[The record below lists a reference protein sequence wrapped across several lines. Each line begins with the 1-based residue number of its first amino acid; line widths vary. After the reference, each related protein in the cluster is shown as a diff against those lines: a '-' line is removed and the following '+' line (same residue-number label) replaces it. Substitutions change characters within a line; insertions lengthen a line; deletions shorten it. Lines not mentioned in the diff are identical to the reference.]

1 MFQITEPT
9 YARLASI
16 TSRVEKHGD
25 DDKPALSMRLEIEAP
40 NTLLDVIDPQIRHAL
55 YMAKPD
61 EEPELPGVE
70 QSTPI
75 LRCNSFEKHALTTSH
90 EGWTLA
96 VDYGVDEGAPMLFG
110 ACKVDKFQV
119 EAKQGG
125 SIVLSFRVGTSDI
138 DADKGGKLLMHNGD
152 DIAITLKAP
161 EKKPDAIDGSV
172 EAFEADHPGAGEG
185 DATDLFAQTS
195 SEGGA
200 AKPESNVPEDDP
212 YYPDAVALVRAKKRA
227 SISLVQREFQIGYNR
242 AARLLERMQ
251 AEGVVSAEDAEG
263 QRTVIGASEPPQG
276 EGAPAGSR
284 TARGREKTKAAL
296 DAGMAAAGAAS

>member
-1 MFQITEPT
+1 MFQITEFT

-61 EEPELPGVE
+61 AEPELPGVE

-75 LRCNSFEKHALTTSH
+75 LRCNSFEKHALTTAH

-96 VDYGVDEGAPMLFG
+96 VDYGVDEGDPMVFG
-110 ACKVDKFQV
+110 GCKVDKFHV

-172 EAFEADHPGAGEG
+172 EAFEKDHPPTGEG
-185 DATDLFAQTS
+185 EGTDLFAQTS
-195 SEGGA
+195 AEGGA
-200 AKPESNVPEDDP
+200 AKPDSNIPDEDP
-212 YYPDAVALVRAKKRA
+212 FYPDAVAIVRAKKRA

-242 AARLLERMQ
+242 AARLLERME
-251 AEGVVSAEDAEG
+251 AEGVVSAQDSDG
-263 QRTVIGASEPPQG
+263 QRTVIGAGEMPQG

-284 TARGREKTKAAL
+284 TARGRAKTQAAL
-296 DAGMAAAGAAS
+296 AAGMVAGGAES